1 MTDSEG
7 YFSVPGLSPFRKY
20 AINAVLPSGYA
31 IKELQS
37 FGSPDSS
44 KPVEVSVVSTAAV
57 KSMQAL
63 PFRNT
68 QNDAEFDVLLTA
80 ARNSAS
86 VQDLIDCI
94 RRGDVADIG
103 DLEVTNEV
111 IDRFLTHY
119 YPVDMRNTYTY
130 ETTTYSDVWE
140 PEETHEMVLEGTG
153 KEDIIDV
160 DGEIVRA
167 YEWIQGHGAPRST
180 WMRIHDGVLY
190 WYDEVEGQPGKA
202 ELGIVYSLRDKD
214 LTTLELEDITTKAG
228 TFHTLK
234 VTARSPLFAESGT
247 WWLAPG
253 VGMVMYRGEQD
264 IEPGVVH
271 RYGLELVDY

>member
-1 MTDSEG
+1 M
-7 YFSVPGLSPFRKY
+7 
-20 AINAVLPSGYA
+20 PSGYA

-68 QNDAEFDVLLTA
+68 QNEAEFDVLLTA

-130 ETTTYSDVWE
+130 ETTTYSLD
-140 PEETHEMVLEGTG
+140 
-153 KEDIIDV
+153 
-160 DGEIVRA
+160 
-167 YEWIQGHGAPRST
+167 
-180 WMRIHDGVLY
+180 
-190 WYDEVEGQPGKA
+190 
-202 ELGIVYSLRDKD
+202 
-214 LTTLELEDITTKAG
+214 
-228 TFHTLK
+228 
-234 VTARSPLFAESGT
+234 
-247 WWLAPG
+247 
-253 VGMVMYRGEQD
+253 
-264 IEPGVVH
+264 
-271 RYGLELVDY
+271 